1 MKKITL
7 LGSTGSIGVN
17 ALDVLDKNPKKFKV
31 VALTAGRNIRL
42 LAQQILKFHPK
53 IVAVQSRQDAE
64 RLHQILGVKN
74 NIPILY
80 DETGIEEVASYPSSD
95 IVLSAI
101 SGAAGLKPTL
111 AAIEAGK
118 DIALANKE
126 TMVVAGHIVTKK
138 ARQKNIKILPVDSEH
153 SAIFQCLAGQ
163 RPENLRRIILTASG
177 GPFYNLSKAD
187 LKKVT
192 LAQALK
198 HPSWEMGRKI
208 TIDSASLMNKGLEVI
223 EAKWLFNLDIAHI
236 DVLIHPQSVVH
247 SLIELLDGS
256 VLAQLG
262 IADMRIPIAYAFA
275 YPDLMTNELP
285 LLNLAKTGPLEFH
298 QPDMNKFPCLELA
311 YEAGR
316 SGGTAPVVLNAAN
329 EVAVAAFIEN
339 KICFSDLPKVIE
351 KVLHKHHTTNNPS
364 LENILGIDG
373 EARMQAQSVI
383 KKLKKG

>member
-17 ALDVLDKNPKKFKV
+17 ALDVLDKNPKRFKV

-275 YPDLMTNELP
+275 YPDRMTNELP
-285 LLNLAKTGPLEFH
+285 LLNMAKTGPLEFH